1 MLSDGTKVQY
11 SGAPYWTGQVTEIRE
26 VLPESS
32 LKRLN
37 IDEMVAVLDYLHA
50 AQIRL
55 YQLALLTF
63 SSHNET
69 LATILHRVLAA
80 PYISLAELK
89 LEANDELVQH
99 APVANWSP
107 HWQLTPGDPRDDNWE
122 ILETHTGQQLNGL
135 GTTKIFDVIGVLLS
149 LSGLLQSGIAMS
161 PLDPNLVRP
170 LKPSHPIWGFQP
182 RQFSIARTHYQAD
195 DVRAL
200 ALGFLETLPATY
212 RVSMFRSRLAI
223 HFITKAWS
231 NRKSASVTTDE
242 DGFYRSVIRAAQLI
256 DQNRFAEVQR
266 FVESSA
272 YRLEPALQF
281 LHKEAIS
288 ALDLFALVKDLP
300 SETVPQTI
308 RAPKKILC
316 VTHASVPDQTGGYAI
331 RAHGVLT
338 SLKNRGI
345 DISAVTRPGFPAGAL
360 TKVETV
366 TVDGVEYQRLPDT
379 GVHREH
385 GEIQHMLSFIQPY
398 KDLFA
403 ETGVGIVHLRST
415 FLIALPALIAARQLG
430 LKVVYEVSGLWELVY
445 RDREKRSHLLKRS
458 PFAEFAETLTMT
470 HVDKIVVMNEAVRQ
484 IIFDRGV
491 SPEHVRVAPNAV
503 DVENFKPLSPPK
515 NETFTVGYLGS
526 FQDYEGLDDLVEAVR
541 LLQEEGTP
549 VRVLMVGDGFRFNPL
564 RSKIAQ
570 EGLEDIFTLTGR
582 VPHTQV
588 LEYYQ
593 QMDVLVY
600 PRWSTGATE
609 SITPLKPFE
618 ALALEKPIIVSDVAP
633 LQEIVG
639 DNERGLVFRSGN
651 IEDLAHAIQRL
662 SQDPELRMALGQAGR
677 TWVVKHRNWDNVVAT
692 FIEAYNE
699 LG

>member
-1 MLSDGTKVQY
+1 
-11 SGAPYWTGQVTEIRE
+11 
-26 VLPESS
+26 
-32 LKRLN
+32 
-37 IDEMVAVLDYLHA
+37 
-50 AQIRL
+50 
-55 YQLALLTF
+55 
-63 SSHNET
+63 
-69 LATILHRVLAA
+69 
-80 PYISLAELK
+80 
-89 LEANDELVQH
+89 
-99 APVANWSP
+99 
-107 HWQLTPGDPRDDNWE
+107 
-122 ILETHTGQQLNGL
+122 
-135 GTTKIFDVIGVLLS
+135 
-149 LSGLLQSGIAMS
+149 
-161 PLDPNLVRP
+161 
-170 LKPSHPIWGFQP
+170 
-182 RQFSIARTHYQAD
+182 
-195 DVRAL
+195 
-200 ALGFLETLPATY
+200 
-212 RVSMFRSRLAI
+212 MFRTRLAI

-231 NRKSASVTTDE
+231 NRKSASITTDE
-242 DGFYRSVIRAAQLI
+242 DGFYRSVIRAAQLM
-256 DQNRFAEVQR
+256 DQNRFADVQQ

-281 LHKEAIS
+281 LHKEATS
-288 ALDLFALVKDLP
+288 ALDLFNLVEDLP
-300 SETVPQTI
+300 TQTVPETI
-308 RAPKKILC
+308 RDPKKILC

-445 RDREKRSHLLKRS
+445 RDREKQSHLLKRS

-470 HVDKIVVMNEAVRQ
+470 HVDEIVVMNEAVRQ
-484 IIFDRGV
+484 IIVDRGV
-491 SPEHVRVAPNAV
+491 SPARVHVAPNAV
-503 DVENFKPLSPPK
+503 DVENFTPLSPPR

-549 VRVLMVGDGFRFNPL
+549 LRVLMVGDGFRFNPL

-618 ALALEKPIIVSDVAP
+618 ALALEKPVIVSDVAP

-639 DNERGLVFRSGN
+639 DNERGLVFKSGN

-662 SQDPELRMALGQAGR
+662 SHDPELRMALGQAGR
-677 TWVVKHRNWDNVVAT
+677 SWVVEHRNWDNVVAT

-699 LG
+699 LGYTDDRP